1 MKQKTVKNTLTI
13 KGIGLH
19 SGCDSTIT
27 IKPAEENFGIW
38 FVRIDK
44 NAKPIKALYSNIVD
58 TKNCSCLGDEDGNLI
73 STVEHFMSA
82 MYIKGS
88 INSIIP
94 ELLCCLTGVC
104 MVNKKSKGVKV

>member
-1 MKQKTVKNTLTI
+1 
-13 KGIGLH
+13 
-19 SGCDSTIT
+19 
-27 IKPAEENFGIW
+27 
-38 FVRIDK
+38 
-44 NAKPIKALYSNIVD
+44 
-58 TKNCSCLGDEDGNLI
+58 
-73 STVEHFMSA
+73 

>member
-1 MKQKTVKNTLTI
+1 MNFCSIQKN
-13 KGIGLH
+13 G
-19 SGCDSTIT
+19 
-27 IKPAEENFGIW
+27 
-38 FVRIDK
+38 
-44 NAKPIKALYSNIVD
+44 
-58 TKNCSCLGDEDGNLI
+58 
-73 STVEHFMSA
+73 SA